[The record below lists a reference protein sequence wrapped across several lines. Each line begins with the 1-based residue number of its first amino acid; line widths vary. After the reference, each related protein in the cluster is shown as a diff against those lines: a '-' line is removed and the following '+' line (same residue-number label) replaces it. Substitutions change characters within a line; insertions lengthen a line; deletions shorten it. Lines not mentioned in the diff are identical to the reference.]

1 MLLRRL
7 GTLPTAS
14 KRVLWKAITRKYCF
28 CAYDIKLF
36 SGQDSTSTGLHLKR
50 PNTDTTSAVCICVM
64 FALNLLLS
72 EDQYQRGDL
81 SLISLRRR
89 KLLHHMRVQTHKYTD
104 KTQCTINISHC
115 TLETACLS
123 ILLKKNKLLHLTFAG
138 PNTHTHTYTRT
149 HAKNI
154 TPQPALLW
162 LWQNSNC
169 QQGSSFSHLASE
181 KLRYPKQSLSPCGK
195 AKNRMHL
202 DIRSKQRSIPTLKC
216 SFECTFHK
224 TSLKKTKMPQLICAD
239 TRRHTDTHR
248 HAHTN
253 AHCTKHTIHS
263 ILRHVAE
270 IKHAD
275 ASQWYSKTHTHN
287 LLCKNPFSPKFN
299 FQGISTTRSGR
310 GFMCL
315 KML

>member
-89 KLLHHMRVQTHKYTD
+89 KLLHHMRVQTHTD

-138 PNTHTHTYTRT
+138 PNTHTHTHVHTLKT
-149 HAKNI
+149 
-154 TPQPALLW
+154 
-162 LWQNSNC
+162 
-169 QQGSSFSHLASE
+169 SHHNQRCSG
-181 KLRYPKQSLSPCGK
+181 CGK
-195 AKNRMHL
+195 TAIVSKAHLSVTWLLKSSVILNKALVPVAKQK
-202 DIRSKQRSIPTLKC
+202 I
-216 SFECTFHK
+216 ECTL
-224 TSLKKTKMPQLICAD
+224 TYAANNDQ
-239 TRRHTDTHR
+239 
-248 HAHTN
+248 
-253 AHCTKHTIHS
+253 
-263 ILRHVAE
+263 
-270 IKHAD
+270 
-275 ASQWYSKTHTHN
+275 
-287 LLCKNPFSPKFN
+287 
-299 FQGISTTRSGR
+299 FQH
-310 GFMCL
+310 
-315 KML
+315 